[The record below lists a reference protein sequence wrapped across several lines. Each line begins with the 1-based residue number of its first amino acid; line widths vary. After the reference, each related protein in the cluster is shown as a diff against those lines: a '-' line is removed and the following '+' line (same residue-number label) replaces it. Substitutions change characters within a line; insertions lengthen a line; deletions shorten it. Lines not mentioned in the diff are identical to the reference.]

1 MRKRSDDKW
10 YYSFLPFN
18 VSGGSTSPLIPLFV
32 TEGLRGTLADVGMV
46 SALSSAASVPGSIL
60 WGNLSDTTKQRKL
73 FVLLGFGGL
82 GLALFMMG
90 ISTSIAS
97 YFFANFLLGLLSTAA
112 APIGTVLILEVYKR
126 EEWAARLADFSRV
139 GGMGWVTGLALGSIW
154 LIVMQ
159 DASSVTPMRALF
171 ILAGTLSALSILLAM
186 KWIPE
191 PEIKVERRSV
201 DLHLLDFPLIVYE
214 KARYMP
220 NRILHVLSLSATNI
234 SINNFPLRLRKYYVV
249 VFLIFAGALC
259 FYVALP
265 IYLKS
270 YVGISSGEVFL
281 IYVASSAASTLSYR
295 YSGSLVGR
303 RGGKKVQKASIL
315 ARMLLFPTFF
325 LVTLLPLNQPGLVL
339 AFLLLHAM
347 VGIAWAGLSVAGSAL
362 VSNLCYKEFR
372 AEGMG
377 MYNATQGLAAIAGSI
392 IGGFSA
398 QLMGY
403 LVTFLLA
410 SGMLLVAFLLLSF
423 IDVETAPDE
432 KAPKGN
438 GVPTKV

>member
-97 YFFANFLLGLLSTAA
+97 YLFANFLLGLLSTAA

-126 EEWAARLADFSRV
+126 EEWATRLADFSRV
-139 GGMGWVTGLALGSIW
+139 GGLGWVTGLALGSIW

-171 ILAGTLSALSILLAM
+171 ILAGTLSTLSILLAM

-191 PEIKVERRSV
+191 PESKVERRSV

-303 RGGKKVQKASIL
+303 RGGKSVQKNSIL
-315 ARMLLFPTFF
+315 ARILLFPTFF
-325 LVTLLPLNQPGLVL
+325 LVTLLPLNQLGLVM
-339 AFLLLHAM
+339 AFLFLHAM

-410 SGMLLVAFLLLSF
+410 SGMLLAAFLLLSF
-423 IDVETAPDE
+423 IDVETSPDE
-432 KAPKGN
+432 KTPKGN
-438 GVPTKV
+438 DAPDNV